1 MSDSHNEYQIRPDS
15 VRTGPIARIGDLE
28 ILGHRLAVPLDHA
41 ASDGPRLDLF
51 AREVRRADGGD
62 GLPWLVFL
70 QGGPGFEATRP
81 LDAKGWIGAA
91 AAQRFRVLLVDQRG
105 TGNSAPVECTV
116 APNASVLRHLRLDAI
131 VRDCEAWRRQLA
143 GPDERWSVLG
153 QSYGGFCAVHYLS
166 RFPAALERVLLTGG
180 LPPLAPIDTVYERTF
195 ACMRRRSNE
204 HYASFPGDA
213 DVVDR
218 IAARLAAGDVRL
230 PNGDVLSIRRF
241 QQVGMALGQSRG
253 SVALHW
259 LFESA
264 FAQGGNEPTQRFLH
278 AVERS
283 QSYPT
288 NPLYAVLHEAIYSE
302 GPATAWS
309 AERVREASG
318 EHEWRAG
325 EPLTLTAESVHPW
338 MFTEYGALHPF
349 APAAEELARIDDWC
363 ALYDRERLAAN
374 RVPVAA
380 AVYTNDLYVDREL
393 SLATAEAIAG
403 CSVYESA
410 THEHDGLREDGTA
423 IFGELLARTQ
433 RFTGSSGRA

>member
-1 MSDSHNEYQIRPDS
+1 MSGSRHAS
-15 VRTGPIARIGDLE
+15 AVRTGATVRIGDLE
-28 ILGHRLAVPLDHA
+28 VVDHRLEVPLDHEA
-41 ASDGPRLDLF
+41 PDGRRIDLF
-51 AREVRRADGGD
+51 AREVRHAGGG

-91 AAQRFRVLLVDQRG
+91 ATQRFRVLLVDQRG
-105 TGNSAPVECTV
+105 TGNSSPVESTH
-116 APNASVLRHLRLDAI
+116 APDASVLRHLRLDAI
-131 VRDCEAWRRQLA
+131 VRDCELWRHQLA
-143 GPDERWSVLG
+143 GEDERWSVLG
-153 QSYGGFCAVHYLS
+153 QSYGGFCAVHYLAS
-166 RFPAALERVLLTGG
+166 RPEALERVLLTGG
-180 LPPLAPIDTVYERTF
+180 LPPLVEIDRVYERTF
-195 ACMRRRSNE
+195 ACMRRRSLE

-213 DVVDR
+213 ELVGR

-230 PNGDVLSIRRF
+230 PGGDVLSVRRF

-264 FAQGGNEPTQRFLH
+264 FAGAGNEPTQRFLH

-302 GPATAWS
+302 GPATGWS
-309 AERVREASG
+309 AERVRAASG

-325 EPLTLTAESVHPW
+325 EPLTLTAESIHPW
-338 MFTEYGALHPF
+338 MFEEYGALRPF
-349 APAAEELARIDDWC
+349 AAAAEELARIDDWSP
-363 ALYDRERLAAN
+363 LYDRARLAAN

-380 AVYTNDLYVDREL
+380 AVYTNDLYVDRQL
-393 SLATAEAIAG
+393 SLDTAAAIGG

-410 THEHDGLREDGTA
+410 THEHDGLREDGPA
-423 IFGELLARTQ
+423 IFGELLART
-433 RFTGSSGRA
+433 RRVPDPSTRA

>member
-1 MSDSHNEYQIRPDS
+1 VSGSSHDAQ
-15 VRTGPIARIGDLE
+15 VRSSPSARIGDLE
-28 ILGHRLAVPLDHA
+28 LIGHRLEVPLDHGA
-41 ASDGPRLDLF
+41 QGGPRIELF
-51 AREVRRADGGD
+51 AREVRHADGGD

-91 AAQRFRVLLVDQRG
+91 VAQRFRVLLVDQRG
-105 TGNSAPVECTV
+105 TGNSAPVESTH
-116 APNASVLRHLRLDAI
+116 APSASVLRHLRLDAI
-131 VRDCEAWRRQLA
+131 VRDCEAWRRHLA

-166 RFPAALERVLLTGG
+166 RFPEALERVLLTGG

-195 ACMRRRSNE
+195 ACMRRRSLE

-213 DVVDR
+213 DLVDR

-230 PNGDVLSIRRF
+230 PGGDVLSVRRF

-264 FAQGGNEPTQRFLH
+264 FAGAGNEPTQRFLH

-302 GPATAWS
+302 GPATGWS
-309 AERVREASG
+309 AERVRSASG
-318 EHEWRAG
+318 AHDWRAG

-338 MFTEYGALHPF
+338 MFAEYGVLRPF
-349 APAAEELARIDDWC
+349 ATAAEEMARVADWGS
-363 ALYDRERLAAN
+363 LYDRERLAAN

-403 CSVYESA
+403 CSVFESA
-410 THEHDGLREDGTA
+410 THEHDGLREDGRV
-423 IFGELLARTQ
+423 IFGELLART
-433 RFTGSSGRA
+433 RRSDDSSGRR